1 MSVTITNTI
10 KARVPLSL
18 IRQAVETTLKQE
30 RQRGDVSIV
39 IVSPQQIRTLNRTY
53 RGKDRATDVLSFRE
67 AEAENSARGFLG
79 ELFISYET
87 VKKQAA
93 IYSPSV
99 RFELV
104 FITIHGTLHLLG
116 YDDRT
121 VKEAKVMDTITEAI
135 IKKIF

>member
-1 MSVTITNTI
+1 MSVTITNTT

-18 IRQAVETTLKQE
+18 IRQAVETTLKQKH
-30 RQRGDVSIV
+30 QSGDISVV
-39 IVSPQQIRTLNRTY
+39 IVSPQRIRTLNRMY
-53 RGKDRATDVLSFRE
+53 RGKDRVTDVLSFRE
-67 AEAENSARGFLG
+67 AEAENSAHGFLG

-93 IYSPSV
+93 VYSPSV

-121 VKEAKVMDTITEAI
+121 DKEAKAMDKITEAI
-135 IKKIF
+135 IKKIL